1 MTQEPGAT
9 KTLSTILMNS
19 ATISMQQ
26 VQALQNELRAL
37 RTRVEQQE
45 IELLRLK
52 KMNNLALLEHKLC
65 DRMDDV
71 VKAMTRTMA
80 DRFETAKKFRIMENQ
95 LKNVFELTLIALR
108 DTDENFEIKQTLN
121 NITKSSK
128 KL

>member
-52 KMNNLALLEHKLC
+52 KMQLYYRPPNAKDYLKLTDALNQMWEETFKEENLMNYIEGDSFLKSKGI
-65 DRMDDV
+65 
-71 VKAMTRTMA
+71 KAPE
-80 DRFETAKKFRIMENQ
+80 DIG
-95 LKNVFELTLIALR
+95 
-108 DTDENFEIKQTLN
+108 
-121 NITKSSK
+121 
-128 KL
+128 

>member
-26 VQALQNELRAL
+26 VQALQNELLAL

-52 KMNNLALLEHKLC
+52 KMQLYYRPPNAKEHLKLTDALNQMWE
-65 DRMDDV
+65 
-71 VKAMTRTMA
+71 
-80 DRFETAKKFRIMENQ
+80 ETFKEEN
-95 LKNVFELTLIALR
+95 LKNYIEGDSF
-108 DTDENFEIKQTLN
+108 IK
-121 NITKSSK
+121 SK
-128 KL
+128 GIPSPEDIG

>member
-52 KMNNLALLEHKLC
+52 KMQLYYRPPNAKEHLKLT
-65 DRMDDV
+65 DV
-71 VKAMTRTMA
+71 LNQMWE
-80 DRFETAKKFRIMENQ
+80 ETFKEEN
-95 LKNVFELTLIALR
+95 LKNYIEGDSF
-108 DTDENFEIKQTLN
+108 IKSKG
-121 NITKSSK
+121 IKSPEDIG
-128 KL
+128 

>member
-52 KMNNLALLEHKLC
+52 KMQLYYRPPNAKEHLKLTDALNQMWE
-65 DRMDDV
+65 
-71 VKAMTRTMA
+71 
-80 DRFETAKKFRIMENQ
+80 ETFKEEN
-95 LKNVFELTLIALR
+95 LKNYIEGDSFIKSKGIPSPE
-108 DTDENFEIKQTLN
+108 EIG
-121 NITKSSK
+121 
-128 KL
+128 

>member
-19 ATISMQQ
+19 ATTSTLQ

-52 KMNNLALLEHKLC
+52 KMQLYYRPPNAKEHLKLTDALNQMWEETFKEENLMNYIEG
-65 DRMDDV
+65 DS
-71 VKAMTRTMA
+71 
-80 DRFETAKKFRIMENQ
+80 F
-95 LKNVFELTLIALR
+95 
-108 DTDENFEIKQTLN
+108 IKSKG
-121 NITKSSK
+121 IKSPEDIG
-128 KL
+128 

>member
-52 KMNNLALLEHKLC
+52 KMQLYYRPPNAKEHLKLTDALIQMWE
-65 DRMDDV
+65 
-71 VKAMTRTMA
+71 
-80 DRFETAKKFRIMENQ
+80 ETFKEEN
-95 LKNVFELTLIALR
+95 LKNYIEGDSF
-108 DTDENFEIKQTLN
+108 IK
-121 NITKSSK
+121 SK
-128 KL
+128 GIPSPEDIG

>member
-26 VQALQNELRAL
+26 VQALQSELRSL

-52 KMNNLALLEHKLC
+52 KMQLYYRPPNAKEHLKLTDALNQIWEETFKEKNLMSYIEG
-65 DRMDDV
+65 DS
-71 VKAMTRTMA
+71 
-80 DRFETAKKFRIMENQ
+80 F
-95 LKNVFELTLIALR
+95 LKSKG
-108 DTDENFEIKQTLN
+108 IKSPED
-121 NITKSSK
+121 IG
-128 KL
+128 